1 MTRALIALAL
11 LLCACDPA
19 WFVRVDVRG
28 PDNRP
33 IEGAAVGLICP
44 GPMRAA
50 SQATHSGPAGVAEMG
65 SVGYFPACDVSVA
78 APGYETLIIR
88 HDEMCPD
95 KRCQHGTD
103 IEATL
108 GAR

>member
-1 MTRALIALAL
+1 
-11 LLCACDPA
+11 
-19 WFVRVDVRG
+19 
-28 PDNRP
+28 
-33 IEGAAVGLICP
+33 
-44 GPMRAA
+44 
-50 SQATHSGPAGVAEMG
+50 MG